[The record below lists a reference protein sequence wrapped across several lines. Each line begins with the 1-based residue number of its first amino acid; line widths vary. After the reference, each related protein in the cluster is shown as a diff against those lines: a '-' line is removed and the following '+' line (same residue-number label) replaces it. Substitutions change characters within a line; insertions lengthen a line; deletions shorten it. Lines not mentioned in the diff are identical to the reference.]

1 MKAWLARLCG
11 ILLGLLTLSAS
22 RPAHAHKPSDSY
34 VSLDATGAV
43 VSVRWDIALRDLE
56 YALHLDRDGDGA
68 ITWGEVRAR
77 RADIERYAEDR
88 LTLRA
93 DGVTCVF
100 GPSDLSTVVHSDGA
114 YAVLLF
120 QACAAVP
127 SPRRVLDVDYRLLF
141 ELDPQH
147 RGLVHVASAGAPRT
161 AIFTATTTSQRLAL
175 EGSTGGRGSF
185 VSAVRGGISHIWA
198 GVDHLLFLLALLL
211 PSVLRR
217 ENGRWVPVGAF
228 RPALVDV
235 LRIVTAFT
243 FAHSITLSL
252 AALDVVRLPSRLVES
267 AIAASVVVAALNNV
281 VPILRR
287 DRWLAAFVLGLLHG
301 FGFSAA
307 LVDLGLAHGELV
319 RVLLG
324 FNVGVE
330 IGQAAAVAVFL
341 PIAFYVRRT
350 FAYRRVGLVGGS
362 LAIALLAAAWVVERA
377 LGVTFV

>member
-1 MKAWLARLCG
+1 MRAWLARLSG
-11 ILLGLLTLSAS
+11 VLFVLLVLSAS
-22 RPAHAHKPSDSY
+22 TPAYAHKPSDSY
-34 VSLDATGAV
+34 VSLDATAAV
-43 VSVRWDIALRDLE
+43 VSARWDIALRDLE
-56 YALHLDRDGDGA
+56 YALHLDRDGNGE

-77 RADIERYAEDR
+77 HADIERYAYDR

-93 DGVTCVF
+93 DGAACAF
-100 GPSDLSTVVHSDGA
+100 GPSELLTVEHSDGA
-114 YAVLLF
+114 YAVLRF

-127 SPRRVLDVDYRLLF
+127 SELAVDYRLLF

-175 EGSTGGRGSF
+175 AEGTGGRGSF
-185 VSAVRGGISHIWA
+185 VAAVREGVVHIWA
-198 GVDHLLFLLALLL
+198 GIDHLLFLLALLL

-217 ENGRWVPVGAF
+217 ENGRWAPVGAF

-243 FAHSITLSL
+243 LAHSITLSL

-267 AIAASVVVAALNNV
+267 AIAASVVLAALNNV
-281 VPILRR
+281 FPLLKS
-287 DRWLAAFVLGLLHG
+287 DRWFAAFALGLLHG

-307 LVDLGLAHGELV
+307 LVDLGLARGELV
-319 RVLLG
+319 RVLFG

-330 IGQAAAVAVFL
+330 IGQGAAVALFL
-341 PIAFYVRRT
+341 PLAFYMRRT
-350 FAYRRVGLVGGS
+350 FAYRRIGLVGGS
-362 LAIALLAAAWVVERA
+362 LAIALLAAAWVIERA
-377 LGVTFV
+377 LGLKIV